1 MKSRI
6 DDFESYL
13 DSVRAKLRDH
23 FQRKE
28 KSFSYKQLAS
38 KKLNIIHSS
47 EIPEAQQSKVKFTI
61 TQEDVEEFVC
71 R

>member
-1 MKSRI
+1 MNGKI
-6 DDFESYL
+6 DDFNSYL
-13 DSVRAKLRDH
+13 DSIRAKLRDN

-28 KSFSYKQLAS
+28 KSFTYKQLS
-38 KKLNIIHSS
+38 NKKLNIIHSS
-47 EIPEAQQSKVKFTI
+47 EIPEAQQGKVKFTI